1 MGNQL
6 EGAKVISCATI
17 ANQDYSGKDFSGLVF
32 RSCTFTNVIFKN
44 AILKDCEFYNCYTEE
59 KVSFEGADMTGCTL
73 HNVVMDNTD
82 FTKAILVNSNIIN
95 ADLSKSSLHAV
106 KFNGSHINGLKVG
119 GCNMNMASFE
129 NTEIANL
136 DYSPVRHQPYMK
148 GINIFVK
155 GNLHNNTIFISG
167 NQHTDFYDYCLY
179 ERRKDKFFN
188 SVNKTSL
195 PIRPF
200 AVLFLLLF
208 GLFTDFGQSFRRWTV
223 CTIGIIVFYAL
234 VPILK
239 CGAALYDAFLASL
252 LAFFGFGEIPFGYD
266 FFYVG
271 ESVIGYFMLGAL
283 ISLLTNKLSIN

>member
-1 MGNQL
+1 MGNQSAG
-6 EGAKVISCATI
+6 EKVISCKTI
-17 ANQDYSGKDFSGLVF
+17 ANKDYSGKDFSGVVF

-200 AVLFLLLF
+200 AVLLLF
-208 GLFTDFGQSFRRWTV
+208 GLFTDFGQSFRRWTI

>member
-1 MGNQL
+1 MSSLKTQ
-6 EGAKVISCATI
+6 S
-17 ANQDYSGKDFSGLVF
+17 Y
-32 RSCTFTNVIFKN
+32 
-44 AILKDCEFYNCYTEE
+44 KDCEFYNCYTEE

-82 FTKAILVNSNIIN
+82 FTKAILVNSKIIN

-223 CTIGIIVFYAL
+223 CTVGIIVFYAL